1 MSARYTLDV
10 EGQRFVVEVEEEAP
24 DRFRVTID
32 GRALSVRLLPGGEA
46 VLSTAEGASAAGRA
60 VRPKPRPGAARS
72 VAEVRA
78 PIPGTV
84 LSVEVVPGQD
94 VKYGD
99 TLVVLEAM
107 KMKNLIRSPR
117 DGRIAEVLVRPGQS
131 VMHNDV
137 LVRFAV
143 SS

>member
-1 MSARYTLDV
+1 MSLRWAR
-10 EGQRFVVEVEEEAP
+10 A
-24 DRFRVTID
+24 
-32 GRALSVRLLPGGEA
+32 
-46 VLSTAEGASAAGRA
+46 
-60 VRPKPRPGAARS
+60 

-78 PIPGTV
+78 PIPGTI
-84 LSVEVVPGQD
+84 LSVEVSPGQE

-117 DGRIAEVLVRPGQS
+117 DGRVGEVLVQPGQS

-137 LVRFAV
+137 LVRFEQ
-143 SS
+143 

>member
-1 MSARYTLDV
+1 MMSVRYTLDV
-10 EGQRFVVEVEEEAP
+10 EGQQFVVDVEEEGP
-24 DRFRVTID
+24 DRFRVIVN
-32 GRALSVRLLPGGEA
+32 GRALSVRLVSEGEMALTRPGEKAPEQVSGETTR
-46 VLSTAEGASAAGRA
+46 S
-60 VRPKPRPGAARS
+60 GAARA

-78 PIPGTV
+78 PIPGTI
-84 LSVEVVPGQD
+84 LSVEVSPGQE

-117 DGRIAEVLVRPGQS
+117 DGRVGEVLVQPGQS

-137 LVRFAV
+137 LVRFEQ
-143 SS
+143 